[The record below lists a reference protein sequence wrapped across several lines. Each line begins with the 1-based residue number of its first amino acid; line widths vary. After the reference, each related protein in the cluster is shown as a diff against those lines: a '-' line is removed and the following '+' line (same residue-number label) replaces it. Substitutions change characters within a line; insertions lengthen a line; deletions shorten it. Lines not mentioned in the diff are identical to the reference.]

1 MNNKLL
7 IETRTFQQTSLT
19 LTEGKKSDRGNPIVG
34 GILALPQVWIAKQW
48 NLVIVNLNVTLGY
61 IIYLYTT

>member
-1 MNNKLL
+1 MNEQLL

-34 GILALPQVWIAKQW
+34 GILATAEV
-48 NLVIVNLNVTLGY
+48 V
-61 IIYLYTT
+61 